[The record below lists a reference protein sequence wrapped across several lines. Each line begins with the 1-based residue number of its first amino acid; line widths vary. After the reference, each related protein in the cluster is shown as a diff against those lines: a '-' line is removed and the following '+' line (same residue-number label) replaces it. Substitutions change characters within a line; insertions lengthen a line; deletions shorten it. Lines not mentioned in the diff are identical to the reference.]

1 MEINALKIKIAS
13 PEEILSWS
21 YGEVLKAET
30 INYRSQRPEKDG
42 LFSERIFGPTKDY
55 ECYCGKYKRVRYKD
69 IVCDRCGVEVTRAS
83 VRRERMGHIKLATP
97 VAHIWLLRT
106 IPSKIGLFLNTPLQ
120 KLEKVIYY
128 AAYIVTNVNEE
139 NKKAAFGE
147 LERELRSKK
156 KGSSKGGKDDLES
169 AASDVR
175 DIILS
180 LKPGKILNETEY
192 FNLAKRFGSVFEAG
206 SGAEA
211 VKKILESI
219 DLKKETV
226 KIEKEIENAKDIS
239 RERYLLYRLKLVN
252 SFIKNKTRPEWMIMT
267 ILPVLPPDLR
277 PMVALDGGR
286 YATSDLNDLYR
297 RVINRNNRLKKLMEL
312 KAPEII
318 ITNEKRM
325 LQESVDALIDNTARF
340 GNQPQ
345 LSSQR
350 RPLRSLAD
358 MLKGKQGRFR
368 QNLLGKRVDY
378 SGRSVIAVGPDLR
391 LNECGL
397 PKKMA
402 LEIFKP
408 FVINKIIERG
418 LAHNIRNANHLIE
431 NASPEIWEILEEVIA
446 GKKVLLNRAPTLHRL
461 GIQAFK
467 PILIED
473 LCIRIPPM
481 VCSAFNA
488 DFDGDQMAVH
498 LPLTEEA
505 QKEVSELM
513 LASGNIL
520 KPATGEPV
528 ITPSQDIVLGCYY
541 LTKIIEEDNVKE
553 GEEKIFIDIDEA
565 MMAYEFG
572 YIKINEYIKV
582 SRLKSDGSKNEKLT
596 KTSVG
601 RLIFND
607 VLPKDFKFVNKV
619 MVKKELQKLITEL
632 IEKYKLGDI
641 WEILD
646 EIKKLGFYWATI
658 SGISWGMDDLN
669 IPAEKPKL
677 LAEAEKEIVKIKSQ
691 YGDGL
696 LTDSETRIKTIEIW
710 EKTIATVGK
719 QVAISFNKRSPV
731 FSIIESGA
739 RGSWSQ
745 PIQMAGMKGLVQS
758 PKGEIIELPVKA
770 SYKEGLS
777 VLEFFINTHG
787 ARKGLIDTALK
798 TASAGYLTRRLVDV
812 SQDLVIREKDCKTKE
827 SIEVLRIDGD
837 AFGYNLGQRIVS
849 RTAAEDIKDGKKVIA
864 KAGEIIDRET
874 AETINKS
881 GIQSVKLRSPIT
893 CKTLYGICSKCYGS
907 DLGRNESIKLG
918 EAVGVIAAQSIG
930 EPGTQLTLRTFH
942 KGGVAGVDI
951 THGLP
956 RVQELFEA
964 RIPKGRA
971 YLAESEGIIEE
982 IEDEGNLKVIKLK
995 VLKPGKTTKGVK
1007 KAKEK
1012 LIEYS
1017 IPRANAIFVKVG
1029 QTVEKGEQLCEGS
1042 VELKELFNLKG
1053 REAVER
1059 YITNEVQKI
1068 YVSKGTNIND
1078 KHIEI
1083 VIKKMFSRVMI
1094 KEPGGT
1100 DFVIGEV
1107 VEKSKFLETN
1117 RDAKRKNK
1125 EPARAKQL
1133 LMGITKTALSTESF
1147 LSSASFQET
1156 ARVLVLAASEGR
1168 IDRLRGLKENVIIGR
1183 LIPAGTGLRNDL
1195 TNGREND

>member
-378 SGRSVIAVGPDLR
+378 SGRSVIAVGPDLK

-505 QKEVSELM
+505 QKEASELM

-942 KGGVAGVDI
+942 KGGAAGVDI